1 MLSRARLRYHSIY
14 GFTLIELMIAVLIVC
29 IITLVAL
36 PSYEGYVI
44 RVRRADAKTFLSG
57 MAQQLERCYSRFGA
71 YNHASCSVGAGPF
84 NSTEGYYT
92 VALTNR
98 AATTYTLTATPKGPQ
113 LKDSQCTTLSIN
125 HLGQHTASG
134 SLGNVC
140 WDR

>member
-1 MLSRARLRYHSIY
+1 MSSSTKLSPADVF
-14 GFTLIELMIAVLIVC
+14 GFTLIELMIAVLIIG
-29 IITLVAL
+29 IIALVAL
-36 PSYEGYVI
+36 PSYENYVI
-44 RVRRADAKTFLSG
+44 RARRADAKTFLSG

-113 LKDSQCTTLSIN
+113 LKDSQCTALSIN
-125 HLGQHTASG
+125 HIGQHTATG
-134 SLGNVC
+134 SLGNAC